1 MFGFGDDAENT
12 YQIRPNQEEKFNK
25 SDVKRVID
33 EVLAENLDGVDFNET
48 LDEKNQK
55 VTNEILER
63 VQALGMSQRYKFI
76 VDAKVGELRGQ
87 GVTCGMRAIWDSDS
101 DKSVHSQF
109 KNEQF
114 FCSVIV
120 FGIYFN

>member
-1 MFGFGDDAENT
+1 M
-12 YQIRPNQEEKFNK
+12 
-25 SDVKRVID
+25 
-33 EVLAENLDGVDFNET
+33 
-48 LDEKNQK
+48 
-55 VTNEILER
+55 ER
-63 VQALGMSQRYKFI
+63 VQALGMSPRYKFI

-87 GVTCGMRAIWDSDS
+87 VNLTPFEWGTKDIFKGVTCGMRAIWDSDS